1 MLYKPGAEMH
11 LIRGSARPGFCLL
24 CLQEPS
30 TRLTP
35 RRGPGAGRGLLDALP
50 RLRAQDGQESW
61 ASLPP
66 EPQQPGGGIHPQATF
81 AGWRVVLTA
90 GAPQSPQASSPVS
103 NSDRGRRIQQ
113 MPGHHQGWGGGCGFR
128 ASQTLAMFPG
138 MCINP
143 IHPGWSGGISRPGP
157 FPELGL
163 VRPVFL
169 IFTAP

>member
-103 NSDRGRRIQQ
+103 NSDRGRCIQQ
-113 MPGHHQGWGGGCGFR
+113 MPGHHQGWGWGVRVSSLPDFSHVPR
-128 ASQTLAMFPG
+128 HVHQS
-138 MCINP
+138 
-143 IHPGWSGGISRPGP
+143 HPPRLVWRHLQAWP
-157 FPELGL
+157 FP
-163 VRPVFL
+163 
-169 IFTAP
+169 